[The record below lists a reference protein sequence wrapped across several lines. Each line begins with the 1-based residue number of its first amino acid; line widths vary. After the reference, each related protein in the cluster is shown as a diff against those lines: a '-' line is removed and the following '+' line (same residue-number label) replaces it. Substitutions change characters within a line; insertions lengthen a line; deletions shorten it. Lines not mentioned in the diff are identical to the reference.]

1 MLKILWI
8 RSLSLS
14 SWDTLLKMTNVKLEL
29 ISDTDM
35 YFFVE
40 KGMIDGISYIA
51 NRYSK
56 ANNK

>member
-14 SWDTLLKMTNVKLEL
+14 SWDALLKMTNVKLEL

-56 ANNK
+56 GNNK

>member
-14 SWDTLLKMTNVKLEL
+14 SWDALLKMTNVKLEL

-40 KGMIDGISYIA
+40 KGIIDGISYIA

>member
-14 SWDTLLKMTNVKLEL
+14 SWDALLKMTNVKLEL
-29 ISDTDM
+29 ISDTDL

>member
-14 SWDTLLKMTNVKLEL
+14 SWDALLKMTNVKLEL